1 MIPGFIISILTFP
14 GVIVHELAHQ
24 ICCRICGVVVY
35 QVKYFQFQNP
45 CGYVIHENVTNPWK
59 NLCMALGPFFI
70 NTIIGM
76 LIASVPA
83 FCIMGDGEM
92 MYQSNPLMS
101 VLNIVLLWLGISILM
116 HAFPSTG
123 DAKSL
128 VQTVLKN
135 KEVGIGAKIITAPF
149 IGLIYLGAVGS
160 VFWLDL
166 IYGIA
171 MSMLLPN
178 LMSSILYR

>member
-1 MIPGFIISILTFP
+1 
-14 GVIVHELAHQ
+14 
-24 ICCRICGVVVY
+24 
-35 QVKYFQFQNP
+35 
-45 CGYVIHENVTNPWK
+45 
-59 NLCMALGPFFI
+59 
-70 NTIIGM
+70 
-76 LIASVPA
+76 
-83 FCIMGDGEM
+83 
-92 MYQSNPLMS
+92 MS
-101 VLNIVLLWLGISILM
+101 ALNIVLLWLGISILM

-135 KEVGIGAKIITAPF
+135 KEVGVGAKIITAPF

-178 LMSSILYR
+178 FISSILYH